1 MNWHETWISQGMT
14 TRRGFTL
21 IEVLLAMAI
30 VSFVLFGTA
39 ELLVRAQ
46 QLSREADARIGMTDL
61 LVATLEGLK
70 SRSFDGPD
78 LDAGDVRASLEPA
91 GQKTVILERRIEAVS
106 ADLKR
111 IELVLYAEDARQRGL
126 RAVLYVS
133 RFLGF

>member
-1 MNWHETWISQGMT
+1 M
-14 TRRGFTL
+14 

-30 VSFVLFGTA
+30 VSMVLFGTA

-46 QLSREADARIGMTDL
+46 QLSRDADARIGMTDI

-70 SRSFDGPD
+70 SRPFDGSD
-78 LDAGDVRASLEPA
+78 LDAGDIRTPREPA
-91 GQKTVILERRIEAVS
+91 GQKPVILERRIEAVS
-106 ADLKR
+106 ADMKR
-111 IELVLYAEDARQRGL
+111 IELVLYADGARQRGL